1 MKKVLTGLVAAVV
14 LITTAASNLI
24 YGIAEETPI
33 SGKCGE
39 NATWSFDDTTGV
51 LTISGTGDMY
61 TNYVPVEQ
69 WGYYQ
74 YKDEITEVVVEKGI
88 TSIGGSAFGP
98 FDNGFTLYRNPP
110 IYSKLTKLSLLSS
123 VKSIGNF
130 AFYKTALT
138 SVTLPEGLETIGDA
152 AFAYTS
158 LSGDLNLPKSLNRI
172 GEYAFYNTNISEV
185 NLNEGMILRG
195 CAFCDCDSLI
205 EVTIPSNIDFYQTST
220 SNAGRPNCGFADCDL
235 LEKVIIQG
243 GGTVGYGVNSAK
255 KNGLGEDLFGYCTSL
270 KEIIIDCDNIEY
282 VAPVVWL
289 TDEQQ
294 ESGTFWLE
302 NNPTFYIYKDSTT
315 EQTLKDSGYLTEE
328 NTVYI
333 ADFSALKTAISE
345 AENIDTSK
353 YTDESVATLTK
364 AIENARA
371 ILEDLTST
379 QDKVDNAVKAI
390 EDAKKAL
397 VEKKDKPSSEPS
409 SSNSSSN
416 LSSSSNPSNS
426 SSNPSDSTNTSSSDQ
441 TKPSNSAPISA
452 GTATNSPSNTL
463 LPNNKVSAV
472 SLDIQ
477 KTIKK
482 AKIKKVTAK
491 SKTKK
496 KITVTFKKVNKAT
509 GYQVQISK
517 KKNFKKNLFNKYTSK
532 KKLTLNK
539 KLRSK
544 KIYYVRVRAYYTYK
558 NSKDEV
564 QSVYSK
570 WSKKLKVK
578 VK

>member
-1 MKKVLTGLVAAVV
+1 MKLKKLLSLLASAAMVVTALTGAMSV
-14 LITTAASNLI
+14 S
-24 YGIAEETPI
+24 AETD

-39 NATWSFDDTTGV
+39 NATWSFDNKTGI

-61 TNYVPVEQ
+61 TNYVPCEQ
-69 WGYYQ
+69 WEYYQ
-74 YKDEITEVVVEKGI
+74 YKDEITEVVVKEGI
-88 TSIGGSAFGP
+88 TSIGDSAFGP

-123 VKSIGNF
+123 VKSIGKY

-158 LSGDLNLPKSLNRI
+158 LSGDLNLPKSLNKI

-205 EVTIPSNIDFYQTST
+205 EVTIPSNIDFYQTTT

-243 GGTVGYGVNSAK
+243 GGTVGYGVNSVK

-294 ESGTFWLE
+294 ESGTFWLG
-302 NNPTFYIYKDSTT
+302 NNPTFYIYKGSTT
-315 EQTLKDSGYLTEE
+315 EQTLKDAGYLTEE

-333 ADFSALKTAISE
+333 ADFSALETAISE
-345 AENIDTSK
+345 AEGIETEK
-353 YTDESVATLTK
+353 YTEESVSVFTQALEAGK
-364 AIENARA
+364 AV
-371 ILEDLTST
+371 LEDLTST
-379 QDKVDNAVKAI
+379 QEEVDSAVKAI
-390 EDAKKAL
+390 NDAKNAL
-397 VEKKDKPSSEPS
+397 EEKKDDPSDPSESDPS
-409 SSNSSSN
+409 T
-416 LSSSSNPSNS
+416 
-426 SSNPSDSTNTSSSDQ
+426 PSDSSDPTTP
-441 TKPSNSAPISA
+441 TKPTSPTSPTGVNVKKTTSPAQKASQAKAAAEKAIKQA
-452 GTATNSPSNTL
+452 KITNLTA
-463 LPNNKVSAV
+463 
-472 SLDIQ
+472 
-477 KTIKK
+477 K
-482 AKIKKVTAK
+482 AKG
-491 SKTKK
+491 KK
-496 KITVTFKKVNKAT
+496 KITVSWKKVSKAV
-509 GYQVQISK
+509 GYEVQAST
-517 KKNFKKNLFNKYTSK
+517 KKNFKKNVVNKATVKNKVVFKKLKSK
-532 KKLTLNK
+532 KK
-539 KLRSK
+539 
-544 KIYYVRVRAYYTYK
+544 YFVRVRAYVTYK
-558 NSKDEV
+558 DAKGKT
-564 QSVYSK
+564 QKVYSK
-570 WSKKLKVK
+570 WVKSKKKVK